1 MDGTTLRNQ
10 WNLPGWALKNA
21 RIFGPPTGSCMNF
34 LPSYGCCEHGKNEVI
49 DDQPWNFWDT
59 NSEPSSHI
67 LPYVL
72 HRIWLEQGFY
82 MLIPGVLPVLTSLI
96 PKIMAGQP
104 ELANVSQ
111 QVLAHLSRL
120 GSCTI
125 GNCFSP
131 PKARRFFV
139 EILNGTRRSFIFL
152 HTYACHY
159 IIPHFVDG
167 DSLTSTAWH
176 RGITGHLGLEVAD
189 GLEHGCHFSPLLDS
203 HRHAD
208 LVAGRTLHATLL

>member
-1 MDGTTLRNQ
+1 M
-10 WNLPGWALKNA
+10 
-21 RIFGPPTGSCMNF
+21 
-34 LPSYGCCEHGKNEVI
+34 
-49 DDQPWNFWDT
+49 
-59 NSEPSSHI
+59 
-67 LPYVL
+67 
-72 HRIWLEQGFY
+72 
-82 MLIPGVLPVLTSLI
+82 
-96 PKIMAGQP
+96 
-104 ELANVSQ
+104 
-111 QVLAHLSRL
+111 
-120 GSCTI
+120 
-125 GNCFSP
+125 SP

-152 HTYACHY
+152 HTYACHC

-208 LVAGRTLHATLL
+208 LVAGRTLHATLLLQVPGPHGVSFDDARGLRVDVDPILK